1 MFNRICNHKPLPWG
15 GVGVGFCLCLCL
27 TLLLSSCGLYN
38 KYERPE
44 VNTQGLVRDIVNDG
58 DTLQVNSDENFGNL
72 PWREVFTDPQLQ
84 ALIEKA
90 LENNTDLRNAALNVK
105 MMEDMLKVA
114 KLAFLPS
121 VAFAPSGTIARVQMD
136 GASTS
141 KTYQL
146 PISASWNVDLF
157 GNILSQKRS
166 AQMKLL
172 ATKDYQVVV
181 KTNIICGV
189 ANLYYTLM
197 MLDEQLAIV
206 TDMQGLVKETWDMMQ
221 LQNQLGMARSTSVQ
235 SAEANYYSVQAQAV
249 DLKRQIREM
258 ENSMSLLLNEPGHQI
273 PRSTLASQSLP
284 TNFSAGVGI
293 QLLSNRADVH
303 AAEMQLAQCFYD
315 VETARSRFY
324 PNINV
329 SGTAMFTNSLGQAI
343 VNPGKWLLSAV
354 GSLTQPIFQH
364 GQIVAG
370 LKVAKAQQEQAYNT
384 WQNTILKA
392 GNEVSNALL
401 LYNSSNEKS
410 QLEEKQIAV
419 LRQNVEDT
427 QLLYKSKGSSYL
439 EVIQAESSL
448 LNARISKVQD
458 DFSKMQAVVNL
469 YQALGGGSK

>member
-1 MFNRICNHKPLPWG
+1 MNVRKIIRSILKPLPWG
-15 GVGVGFCLCLCL
+15 GVGVG
-27 TLLLSSCGLYN
+27 LLLLASCGLYN
-38 KYERPE
+38 KYERPD
-44 VNTQGLVRDIVNDG
+44 VNTAGLFRDVQSDV
-58 DTLQVNSDENFGNL
+58 DTLVTNTDENFGNL

-90 LENNTDLRNAALNVK
+90 LENNTDLRNAALNVQ

-121 VAFAPSGTIARVQMD
+121 VAVAPQGTISRVMTD
-136 GASTS
+136 GASAS

-166 AQMKLL
+166 AQIQLL
-172 ATKDYQVVV
+172 ATKDYRVAVQ
-181 KTNIICGV
+181 TSIICGI

-206 TDMQGLVKETWDMMQ
+206 TDMEGLVKETWDMMK
-221 LQNQLGMARSTSVQ
+221 LQMNLGRARSTSVQ
-235 SAEANYYSVQAQAV
+235 SAEASYYQVQAQGV
-249 DLKRQIREM
+249 DLRRQIREI
-258 ENSMSLLLNEPGHQI
+258 ENSMSLLLNEAGHRI
-273 PRSTLASQSLP
+273 DRGTFYNQSLP
-284 TNFSAGVGI
+284 AKFAAGVGI
-293 QLLSNRADVH
+293 QLLTNRADVH

-324 PNINV
+324 LNITI
-329 SGTAMFTNSLGQAI
+329 SGNAMFTNNLGAV

-370 LKVAKAQQEQAYNT
+370 LKVAKAKQEQAFNT

-401 LYNSSNEKS
+401 AYNSSQDKS
-410 QLEEKQIAV
+410 VLDEKQV
-419 LRQNVEDT
+419 ELYKQNVEDT
-427 QLLYKSKGSSYL
+427 RKLYTSKGTSYL
-439 EVIQAESSL
+439 EVIQAQSSL
-448 LNARISKVQD
+448 LNARISKVSD

>member
-1 MFNRICNHKPLPWG
+1 MG
-15 GVGVGFCLCLCL
+15 
-27 TLLLSSCGLYN
+27 LLLLASCGLYN
-38 KYERPE
+38 KYERPD
-44 VNTQGLVRDIVNDG
+44 VNTAGLFRDVQSDV
-58 DTLQVNSDENFGNL
+58 DTLVTNTDENFGNL

-90 LENNTDLRNAALNVK
+90 LENNTDLRNAALNVQ

-121 VAFAPSGTIARVQMD
+121 VAVAPQGTISRVMTD
-136 GASTS
+136 GASAS

-166 AQMKLL
+166 AQVQLL
-172 ATKDYQVVV
+172 ATKDYRVAVQ
-181 KTNIICGV
+181 TSIICGI

-206 TDMQGLVKETWDMMQ
+206 TDMEGLVKETWDMMK
-221 LQNQLGMARSTSVQ
+221 LQMNLGRARSTSVQ
-235 SAEANYYSVQAQAV
+235 SAEASYYQVQAQGV
-249 DLKRQIREM
+249 DLRRQIREI
-258 ENSMSLLLNEPGHQI
+258 ENSMSLLLNEAGHRI
-273 PRSTLASQSLP
+273 DRGTFYNQSLP
-284 TNFSAGVGI
+284 AKFAAGVGI
-293 QLLSNRADVH
+293 QLLTNRADVH

-324 PNINV
+324 PNITI
-329 SGTAMFTNSLGQAI
+329 SGNAMFTNNLGAV

-354 GSLTQPIFQH
+354 GSLTQPISQH

-370 LKVAKAQQEQAYNT
+370 LKVAKAKQEQAFNT

-401 LYNSSNEKS
+401 AYNSSQDKS
-410 QLEEKQIAV
+410 VLDEKQV
-419 LRQNVEDT
+419 ELYKQNVEDT
-427 QLLYKSKGSSYL
+427 RKLYTSKGTSYL
-439 EVIQAESSL
+439 EVIQAQSSL
-448 LNARISKVQD
+448 LNARISKVSD

>member
-1 MFNRICNHKPLPWG
+1 MKKVLIISSA
-15 GVGVGFCLCLCL
+15 V
-27 TLLLSSCGLYN
+27 LLLSSCGLYN
-38 KYERPE
+38 KYERPD
-44 VNTQGLVRDIVNDG
+44 VNASGLIRDAVSDV
-58 DTLQVNSDENFGNL
+58 DTLALNTDENFGNL

-84 ALIEKA
+84 QLIEKA

-105 MMEDMLKVA
+105 MMQDMLKVA
-114 KLAFLPS
+114 KLAFLPG
-121 VAFAPSGTIARVQMD
+121 VAIAPSGTISRVQMD

-172 ATKDYQVVV
+172 QTKDYQVAVQTAV
-181 KTNIICGV
+181 IGGV

-206 TDMQGLVKETWDMMQ
+206 TDMEALVKETWDMMK

-235 SAEANYYSVQAQAV
+235 SAEASYYSVQAQAV

-258 ENSMSLLLNEPGHQI
+258 ENSMSLLLSEPVHQI
-273 PRSTLASQSLP
+273 PRGKFYNQSLP
-284 TNFSAGVGI
+284 QKFSAGVGI

-303 AAEMQLAQCFYD
+303 AAEMALAQCFYD
-315 VETARSRFY
+315 TETARSKFY

-329 SGTAMFTNSLGQAI
+329 TGTAMFTNSLGTTI

-354 GSLTQPIFQH
+354 GSLTQPVFQH
-364 GQIVAG
+364 GAIVAG
-370 LKVAKAQQEQAYNT
+370 LKVAKAQQEQAFNN
-384 WQNTILKA
+384 WQDAIMKA
-392 GNEVSNALL
+392 GSEVSNALV
-401 LYNSSNEKS
+401 LYNASDEKS
-410 QLEEKQIAV
+410 RLEQKQIDV
-419 LRQNVEDT
+419 LTKNVEDT
-427 QLLYKSKGSSYL
+427 RLLYKSKGSSYL
-439 EVIQAESSL
+439 EVIQAQSSL
-448 LNARISKVQD
+448 LNARISKVSD

>member
-1 MFNRICNHKPLPWG
+1 MRNVLLIMNYRSNVNMKKI
-15 GVGVGFCLCLCL
+15 L
-27 TLLLSSCGLYN
+27 TIAACSLLLTSCGLYN
-38 KYERPE
+38 KYERPDE
-44 VNTQGLVRDIVNDG
+44 VNTKGLIRDMVSDT
-58 DTLQVNSDENFGNL
+58 DTLAVNTDENFGDL

-84 ALIEKA
+84 SLIQTALD
-90 LENNTDLRNAALNVK
+90 NNTDLANAALNVK

-121 VAFAPSGTIARVQMD
+121 VAFAPQGTISRVQMD

-146 PISASWNVDLF
+146 PIAASWNVDLF

-166 AQMKLL
+166 AQMKML
-172 ATKDYQVVV
+172 AAKDYQVAV

-206 TDMQGLVKETWDMMQ
+206 TDMQGLVKETWDMMK
-221 LQNQLGMARSTSVQ
+221 LQKELGRARSTSVQ
-235 SAEANYYSVQAQAV
+235 SAEASYYQVQAQAV
-249 DLKRQIREM
+249 DLRRQIREM
-258 ENSMSLLLNEPGHQI
+258 ENSMSLLLNEAGHQI
-273 PRSTLASQSLP
+273 PRGKFSEQSLP
-284 TNFSAGVGI
+284 TKFAAGVGA
-293 QLLSNRADVH
+293 QLLTNRADVH

-324 PNINV
+324 PNITITGNA
-329 SGTAMFTNSLGQAI
+329 TFTNSIGTI
-343 VNPGKWLLSAV
+343 VNPGKWILSAI

-370 LKVAKAQQEQAYNT
+370 LKVAKAQQEQALNT

-401 LYNSSNEKS
+401 AYNSSDEKS
-410 QLEEKQIAV
+410 QLDAKQVAV
-419 LRQNVEDT
+419 LTQNVEDT
-427 QLLYKSKGSSYL
+427 RMLYSSKGSSYL
-439 EVIQAESSL
+439 EVIQAQTSL
-448 LNARISKVQD
+448 LNARISKVTD

>member
-1 MFNRICNHKPLPWG
+1 MILA
-15 GVGVGFCLCLCL
+15 V
-27 TLLLSSCGLYN
+27 SSMMASCGLYN
-38 KYERPE
+38 KYERPD
-44 VNTQGLVRDIVNDG
+44 VNTTGLVRDIVSDG
-58 DTLQVNSDENFGNL
+58 DTLQVNIDENFGDL

-84 ALIEKA
+84 SLIEKA

-114 KLAFLPS
+114 KLSFLPS
-121 VAFAPSGTIARVQMD
+121 VAVAPSGTISRVQMD
-136 GASTS
+136 GATTG

-166 AQMKLL
+166 RQMQLL

-181 KTNIICGV
+181 KTNIICGI

-197 MLDEQLAIV
+197 MLDEQKVILN
-206 TDMQGLVKETWDMMQ
+206 DMEGLTKETWEMMK
-221 LQNQLGMARSTSVQ
+221 LQHQLGMARSTSVQ
-235 SAEANYYSVQAQAV
+235 SAEANYYSVQAQAI

-273 PRSTLASQSLP
+273 PRGKFSEQSLP
-284 TNFSAGVGI
+284 TKFSAGVGI

-303 AAEMQLAQCFYD
+303 AAEMALAQCFYD
-315 VETARSRFY
+315 AETARSKFY

-329 SGTAMFTNSLGQAI
+329 SGTAMFTNSLGSAI
-343 VNPGKWLLSAV
+343 VNPGKWLFSAV

-364 GQIVAG
+364 GAIIAG
-370 LKVAKAQQEQAYNT
+370 LKVAKVQQEQAYNT
-384 WQNTILKA
+384 WQNAVLKA
-392 GNEVSNALL
+392 GNEVSNALV
-401 LYNSSNEKS
+401 LYHASDEKS
-410 QLEEKQIAV
+410 QLEAKQIAV
-419 LRQNVEDT
+419 LTKNVNDT

-439 EVIQAESSL
+439 EVISAESNL

-458 DFSKMQAVVNL
+458 DFYKMQAVVNL

>member
-1 MFNRICNHKPLPWG
+1 MKKL
-15 GVGVGFCLCLCL
+15 L
-27 TLLLSSCGLYN
+27 TIAAASLMMASCGLYN
-38 KYERPE
+38 KYARPD
-44 VNTQGLVRDIVNDG
+44 VNTTGLFRDTVSDV
-58 DTLQVNSDENFGNL
+58 DTLVTNTDERFGDL

-90 LENNTDLRNAALNVK
+90 LENNTDLANAALNVK

-114 KLAFLPS
+114 KLAFLPG
-121 VAFAPSGTIARVQMD
+121 VAIAPQGTISRVQMD

-166 AQMKLL
+166 AQVQLL
-172 ATKDYQVVV
+172 ATKDYQVAV

-197 MLDEQLAIV
+197 MLDEQLAILN
-206 TDMQGLVKETWDMMQ
+206 DMEGLVKDTWDMMK
-221 LQNQLGMARSTSVQ
+221 LQMQLGRARSTSVQ
-235 SAEANYYSVQAQAV
+235 SAEASYYSVKAQAI

-258 ENSMSLLLNEPGHQI
+258 ENSMSLLLNEAGHRIDRGSFYDQHL
-273 PRSTLASQSLP
+273 PEKFST
-284 TNFSAGVGI
+284 GVGI

-303 AAEMQLAQCFYD
+303 AAEMALAQCFYD

-324 PNINV
+324 PNITV
-329 SGTAMFTNSLGQAI
+329 SGNATFTNNLGAV

-370 LKVAKAQQEQAYNT
+370 LKVAKAKQEQAFNT
-384 WQNTILKA
+384 WQNAILKA

-401 LYNSSNEKS
+401 AYNSSAERS
-410 QLEEKQIAV
+410 VLDQKQVDLYA
-419 LRQNVEDT
+419 QNVEDT
-427 QLLYKSKGSSYL
+427 RLLYKSKGSSYL
-439 EVIQAESSL
+439 EVIQAQTNL
-448 LNARISKVQD
+448 LNARISKVTD